1 MRNLIL
7 MGDSD
12 NAWHNL
18 AVEAL
23 LFETLGKNDR
33 VLYLWQNRN
42 TVVIGR
48 HQNAWK
54 ECRVKLLEDE
64 GGRLARR
71 SSGGG
76 AVFHDMGN
84 LNFSF
89 VLPREAYDVRRQLE
103 VVRRAVS
110 RFGIQARFTGRNDLV
125 LEGSGAKF
133 SGNAFRF
140 SGDTALHHGTIMV
153 NVDMDRLGRYLAP
166 DDGKLRAKGID
177 SVRARVA
184 NLADINPDIAIP
196 ALAGALQ
203 AAFADEYGPAEALS
217 MAALDGNRLKALEA
231 EYASWDFRLGKAL
244 PFDATLQRR
253 FDWGGVTL
261 ELGLKEGVVASA
273 RVYSDAMDEAMV
285 SALAPALAGARYEN
299 RALGAA
305 LRALGHPQAEEMAEW
320 LENTDLGGHRL

>member
-1 MRNLIL
+1 MRNFVL

-23 LFETLGKNDR
+23 LFEALGAGDR
-33 VLYLWQNRN
+33 ILYLWQNRN

-89 VLPREAYDVRRQLE
+89 VLPRSEYDMRRQLE
-103 VVRRAVS
+103 VVRRAVAA
-110 RFGIQARFTGRNDLV
+110 FGIRTQFTGRNDLV
-125 LEGSGAKF
+125 IEDTGAKF

-140 SGDTALHHGTIMV
+140 SGNTALHHGTIMV
-153 NVDMDRLGRYLAP
+153 NVALDRLGRYLAP

-184 NLADINPDIAIP
+184 NLVEFSPDITIP
-196 ALAGALQ
+196 ALSRALRD
-203 AAFADEYGPAEALS
+203 AFAEEYGPVLPLS
-217 MAALDGNRLKALEA
+217 VETLDARRLGALER
-231 EYASWDFRLGKAL
+231 EFASWDFRLGKAL
-244 PFDATLQRR
+244 PFDATLQHR

-261 ELGLKEGVVASA
+261 ELSLKGGAVESA
-273 RVYSDAMDEAMV
+273 RVFSDAMDEAMV
-285 SALAPALAGARYEN
+285 TTLAPALAGARYEN
-299 RALGAA
+299 KTLGVA
-305 LRALGHPQAEEMAEW
+305 LRSLGHPQADELAEW
-320 LENTDLGGHRL
+320 LETTDLGGH

>member
-1 MRNLIL
+1 MRNFVL

-23 LFETLGKNDR
+23 LFEELGAADR

-89 VLPREAYDVRRQLE
+89 VLPRTEYDVRRQLE
-103 VVRRAVS
+103 VVRRAVA
-110 RFGIQARFTGRNDLV
+110 RFGIRAQFTGRNDLV
-125 LEGSGAKF
+125 IKENGSKF

-153 NVDMDRLGRYLAP
+153 NVALDRLGRYLVP

-184 NLADINPDIAIP
+184 NLAEFSPDITIQSLSR
-196 ALAGALQ
+196 ALRD
-203 AAFADEYGPAEALS
+203 AFAGEYGPVLPLS
-217 MAALDGNRLKALEA
+217 MDALDARRLGALER
-231 EYASWDFRLGKAL
+231 EFASWDFRLGKAL
-244 PFDATLQRR
+244 PFDATLHRR

-261 ELGLKEGVVASA
+261 ELSLKGGAVESA
-273 RVYSDAMDEAMV
+273 RVFSDAMDAAMV
-285 SALAPALAGARYEN
+285 AALAPALTGARFQNE
-299 RALGAA
+299 ALGAA
-305 LRALGHPQAEEMAEW
+305 LRRLGHSQADELAEW
-320 LENTDLGGHRL
+320 LETTDLGGH

>member
-1 MRNLIL
+1 MGNRILI
-7 MGDSD
+7 GDSTD
-12 NAWHNL
+12 AWHNL

-23 LFETLGKNDR
+23 LFESLGGDR
-33 VLYLWQNRN
+33 ALYLWQNRD
-42 TVVIGR
+42 TVVVGR

-64 GGRLARR
+64 GGVLARR

-76 AVFHDMGN
+76 AVFHDLGN

-89 VLPREAYDVRRQLE
+89 ILPRAEYDVRRQLS
-103 VVRRAVS
+103 VVRRAVA
-110 RFGIQARFTGRNDLV
+110 RFGIRAEFTGRNDLV
-125 LEGSGAKF
+125 IEGSGAKF

-153 NVDMDRLGRYLAP
+153 SVALEKLGRYLAP

-177 SVRARVA
+177 SVRARVV
-184 NLADINPDIAIP
+184 NLAELNPEITVP
-196 ALAGALQ
+196 ALTEALK
-203 AAFADEYGPAEALS
+203 AAFTAEYGPATMLRPTDLDAARLEALE
-217 MAALDGNRLKALEA
+217 R

-261 ELGLKEGVVASA
+261 EMALKGGRIASVRA
-273 RVYSDAMDEAMV
+273 YSDAMDEAMI
-285 SALAPALAGARYEN
+285 ARLAPALTGARYEN
-299 RALGAA
+299 RAMGAA
-305 LRALGHPQAEEMAEW
+305 LRGLEHPQADELAEW
-320 LENTDLGGHRL
+320 LENTDLGGHGS

>member
-1 MRNLIL
+1 MRNIVL

-12 NAWHNL
+12 NPWHNL

-23 LFETLGKNDR
+23 LFETLGVSDR

-89 VLPREAYDVRRQLE
+89 VLPRSVYDVRRQLE
-103 VVRRAVS
+103 VVRRAVA
-110 RFGIQARFTGRNDLV
+110 RFGIAAQFTGRNDLV
-125 LEGSGAKF
+125 ISGSGAKF

-153 NVDMDRLGRYLAP
+153 RVDMDRLGRYLAP
-166 DDGKLRAKGID
+166 DDGKLKAKGID

-184 NLADINPDIAIP
+184 NLSDLNPEITIP
-196 ALAGALQ
+196 ALTEALRE
-203 AAFADEYGPAEALS
+203 AFSGEYGPADALP
-217 MAALDGNRLKALEA
+217 MAALDAGRLAALEA
-231 EYASWDFRLGKAL
+231 EYADWDFRLGKAL
-244 PFDATLQRR
+244 PFDATLEHR
-253 FDWGGVTL
+253 FNWGGVTL
-261 ELGLKEGVVASA
+261 ELSLKGGRVASA

-285 SALAPALAGARYEN
+285 STLAPALAGARYEN
-299 RALGAA
+299 KALGAA
-305 LRALGHPQAEEMAEW
+305 LRALGHPQADELAEW
-320 LENTDLGGHRL
+320 LENTDLGGH

>member
-23 LFETLGKNDR
+23 LFETLGKGDR

-54 ECRVKLLEDE
+54 ECRVKQLEDE

-103 VVRRAVS
+103 VVRRAVA

-140 SGDTALHHGTIMV
+140 SGNTALHHGTIMV
-153 NVDMDRLGRYLAP
+153 NVDMDRLDRYLAP

-196 ALAGALQ
+196 ALTEALQ
-203 AAFADEYGPAEALS
+203 AAFADEYGPVGVLP
-217 MAALDGNRLKALEA
+217 MAALDGNRLEALEA

-261 ELGLKEGVVASA
+261 ELGLKEGIVASA

-285 SALAPALAGARYEN
+285 SALAPALTGARYEN

-320 LENTDLGGHRL
+320 LENTDLGGHQL

>member
-1 MRNLIL
+1 MRNLVL

-23 LFETLGKNDR
+23 LFESLGKRDR

-76 AVFHDMGN
+76 AVYHDMGN

-89 VLPREAYDVRRQLE
+89 VLPRSCYDVRRQLE
-103 VVRRAVS
+103 VVRRAVA
-110 RFGIQARFTGRNDLV
+110 RLGIRACFTGRNDLV
-125 LEGSGAKF
+125 IEDSGAKF

-140 SGDTALHHGTIMV
+140 SGDAALHHGTIMV
-153 NVDMDRLGRYLAP
+153 NVDKEKLGRYLAP

-177 SVRARVA
+177 SVRARVM
-184 NLADINPDIAIP
+184 NLSERSPEITIS
-196 ALAGALQ
+196 ALVRALE
-203 AAFADEYGPAEALS
+203 AAFVGEYGPAEGLT
-217 MAALDGNRLKALEA
+217 MDALDANRLRALEE

-244 PFDATLQRR
+244 PFDATLERR

-261 ELGLKEGVVASA
+261 EIGLKGGMIASV
-273 RVYSDAMDEAMV
+273 RVFSDAMDEAMIDR
-285 SALAPALAGARYEN
+285 LAPALTGARYEN

-305 LRALGHPQAEEMAEW
+305 LRGIGHPQADELADW
-320 LENTDLGGHRL
+320 LENTDLGGH